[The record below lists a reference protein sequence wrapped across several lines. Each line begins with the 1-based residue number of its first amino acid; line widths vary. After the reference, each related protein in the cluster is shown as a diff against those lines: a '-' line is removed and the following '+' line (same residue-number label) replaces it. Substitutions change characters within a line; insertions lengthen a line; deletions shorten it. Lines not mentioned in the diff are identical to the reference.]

1 MLIAARQSKWVEM
14 MKASHM
20 WRRIRLMLPLL
31 VLTCANGCGQEP
43 ASTESVPKSS
53 LSNDH
58 TILYDFAHNN
68 VDDPVTFDLL
78 SKWLGPY
85 GYKVRKNDGSFDEE
99 KLGLVDILVIK
110 NAIADANKERW
121 SLPTPSAFTLTELD
135 VLNQWV
141 RDGGSLVIVA
151 DHMPIAGAAKDL
163 LSRFGVETS
172 NGFAV
177 NAKALDGYEP
187 SDVMEAA
194 YLRFRRDDGSIIR
207 HAINDGGLRSQR
219 IDLLTTHV
227 GSAFRLPEQGEPLL
241 KLGSDTISLIPEVSW
256 EFNEATPRIDVTGW
270 LQAGVIRIGR
280 GRVAVLGDSQLLAVP
295 WPESPTGEPETY
307 GAAEDN
313 MYFTLNL
320 FYWLSGR
327 L

>member
-1 MLIAARQSKWVEM
+1 
-14 MKASHM
+14 
-20 WRRIRLMLPLL
+20 MLPLL
-31 VLTCANGCGQEP
+31 ALTYSNGSGQEP
-43 ASTESVPKSS
+43 ASSTESVAKSS
-53 LSNDH
+53 LSDDQ

-78 SKWLGPY
+78 SKWLGPH
-85 GYKVRKNDGSFDEE
+85 GYRVRKNNASFDEK
-99 KLGLVDILVIK
+99 KLGFVDILVIK
-110 NAIADANKERW
+110 NAIADANRERW
-121 SLPTPSAFTLTELD
+121 SLPTASAFTLPELE
-135 VLNQWV
+135 VLDRWV
-141 RDGGSLVIVA
+141 RRGGSLVVVA
-151 DHMPIAGAAKDL
+151 DHMPVAGAATDL

-187 SDVMEAA
+187 SDVMKAA
-194 YLRFRRDDGSIIR
+194 YLKFRRDDGSIIR
-207 HAINDGGLRSQR
+207 HAINDGSLRSQR

-241 KLGSDTISLIPEVSW
+241 KLGPDIISLVPEVSW
-256 EFNEATPRIDVTGW
+256 EFDGSTTRIDVTGW

-295 WPESPTGEPETY
+295 WPKSANGEPETY

-313 MYFTLNL
+313 LRFTLNL